1 MRSKK
6 AMKSRGGLVFIF
18 SRSFLLRTAPHYLNQ
33 NAWNRLY
40 SISQLV
46 VTFLRKPNSRYIE
59 LNKAL
64 EKAQLVC
71 MFTYQL
77 LKFSCHI
84 SIKENKRSSTASIHF
99 HRTPSKR
106 FQFLQLLW
114 KKANCLSNNSG
125 LKIIFGRW
133 PDTMTGQRNF

>member
-1 MRSKK
+1 MREPLTSPPP
-6 AMKSRGGLVFIF
+6 SLVFIF
-18 SRSFLLRTAPHYLNQ
+18 SRSFLLRTAPHYL

-64 EKAQLVC
+64 EKAQLAC

-84 SIKENKRSSTASIHF
+84 SIEENKRSSTASIHF

-106 FQFLQLLW
+106 FQFLQLLR

-125 LKIIFGRW
+125 LKIIFGR
-133 PDTMTGQRNF
+133 